1 MNCLVTGHNGFLA
14 KNLSQFFKQKY
25 NVYTISRKKNKKNFF
40 NIITLDLSKKDS
52 FKKIKLQ
59 KVDFVIHVAAV
70 IMNNKVKAKTIIIK
84 NLNIINNLIKI
95 LKMISFKKII
105 NISSISLYPN
115 NDGKYNE
122 ESQINFLENNDYPYA
137 YSKYITEKKINEN
150 FPTNK
155 ILHLRVAQII
165 GNQKDTS
172 IITNLKREIKKKNKL
187 SIFGNGKRVLNLIH
201 VKKIPHYIDLS
212 LKKNL
217 FGIYNISDYSFSL
230 KKIAEIIKKKYGN
243 KKTKILYKRKNKFNP
258 KFIIDNKKFFSKLR
272 LKKLSLND
280 LINEI

>member
-25 NVYTISRKKNKKNFF
+25 NVYTISRKKNKKKFF

-115 NDGKYNE
+115 IDGKYNE

-212 LKKNL
+212 LKKKL

-272 LKKLSLND
+272 LKKLSSND

>member
-14 KNLSQFFKQKY
+14 KNLTQFFKQKY
-25 NVYTISRKKNKKNFF
+25 NVYAISRKKNKKNLL
-40 NIITLDLSKKDS
+40 NVITLDLSKKDS

-59 KVDFVIHVAAV
+59 KIDFVIHVAAV
-70 IMNNKVKAKTIIIK
+70 IMSNKVKAKTIIIK

-115 NDGKYNE
+115 NDGKFNE
-122 ESQINFLENNDYPYA
+122 ESQINFFDNNDYPYA

-150 FPTNK
+150 FPSNK

-201 VKKIPHYIDLS
+201 VKKIPLYIDLS
-212 LKKNL
+212 LKKKL

-230 KKIAEIIKKKYGN
+230 KKIAEVIKKKYGN
-243 KKTKILYKRKNKFNP
+243 KNTKILYKRKNKFNP
-258 KFIIDNKKFFSKLR
+258 RFIIDNKKFFSKLR